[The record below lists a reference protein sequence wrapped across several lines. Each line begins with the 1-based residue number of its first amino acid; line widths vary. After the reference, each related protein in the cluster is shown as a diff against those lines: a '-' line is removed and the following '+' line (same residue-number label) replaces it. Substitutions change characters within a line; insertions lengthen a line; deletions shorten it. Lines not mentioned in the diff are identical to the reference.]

1 MNYILSIIPFKSS
14 IDKLMCQNVPNF
26 LPFIGQNNNNNKKKT
41 CLQCH
46 GNFYASRNK
55 RNEAHI
61 YISKILNLTIYIY
74 FGCFKLAPTI
84 TNQPKL
90 IFHLGQW

>member
-1 MNYILSIIPFKSS
+1 
-14 IDKLMCQNVPNF
+14 MCQNVQNF
-26 LPFIGQNNNNNKKKT
+26 LPFIGQNNNNNKKKPAFNAMVIFIQAET
-41 CLQCH
+41 KEMRHIHL
-46 GNFYASRNK
+46 Y
-55 RNEAHI
+55 I